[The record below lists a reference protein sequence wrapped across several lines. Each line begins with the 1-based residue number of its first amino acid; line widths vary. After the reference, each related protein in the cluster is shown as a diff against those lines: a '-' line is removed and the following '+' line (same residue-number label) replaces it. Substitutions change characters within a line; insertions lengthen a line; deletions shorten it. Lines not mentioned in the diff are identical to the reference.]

1 MRLRAILGSAVA
13 FLAAAV
19 PLAAAQGSSATPPC
33 AAACLADGI
42 SHSTCATNLTTACIC
57 NNAPLQAEVSLCV
70 AASCTMKESLVA
82 KNASS
87 TSCGVPV
94 RNRGTHYD
102 TASIV
107 MIVISSA
114 VVALR
119 LGFKLVVTRSLSSD
133 DWVIFGLLFV
143 SIPSVGIIHY
153 GTVPNGVG
161 QDIWTL
167 TPEQITNFLFY
178 FYIMAVLYFTQVALI
193 KICLL
198 LFYLR
203 IFPARP
209 VRRLLWGTVG
219 FSIVFGIFFVFLV
232 IFQCTPISFFWEKW
246 DGEHEGKCLDS
257 NAIAWANAAVS
268 IALDFWMLGIPLAQL
283 KTLNLHWKKK
293 IGVAL
298 MFCVGTFVT
307 VVSIVRLRALVL
319 FGKSSNPTW
328 DNFPVSLWSTVEISV
343 GIICT
348 CMPTLR
354 LLLVRLFP
362 VLGGSSYG
370 PSANGYYQ
378 SGSGHPAMPSSTAA
392 RMRASRNHTTL
403 VSSSG
408 RSKLDPAKDS
418 TDSIDVGG
426 GATPPPPPAAKLSGI
441 VRQQTFAVQYDDD
454 ETSLV
459 QMRGLD
465 GNGKSA
471 VP

>member
-1 MRLRAILGSAVA
+1 MKLRAILGSAVA
-13 FLAAAV
+13 LLTAV
-19 PLAAAQGSSATPPC
+19 VPVVSAQDLSAMPQC
-33 AAACLADGI
+33 AIACLTDGI
-42 SHSTCATNLTTACIC
+42 THSTCAANLTAACVC
-57 NNAPLQAEVSLCV
+57 SNAPLQAQVSLCV
-70 AASCTMKESLVA
+70 AANCTMKEALVA
-82 KNASS
+82 KNATS
-87 TSCGVPV
+87 TSCGVPL
-94 RNRGTHYD
+94 RDRGTNYD

-107 MIVISSA
+107 LIVVSSA
-114 VVALR
+114 IVALR
-119 LGFKLVVTRSLSSD
+119 LGFKLLVTRSLSSD

-161 QDIWTL
+161 RDIWTL

-178 FYIMAVLYFTQVALI
+178 FYIMAILYFTQVALI

-209 VRRLLWGTVG
+209 VRRLLWATVG
-219 FSIVFGIFFVFLV
+219 FSVAFGIFFIFLA
-232 IFQCTPISFFWEKW
+232 IFQCTPISFFWDKW
-246 DGEHEGKCLDS
+246 DREHEGKCLDS
-257 NAIAWANAAVS
+257 NAIAWANAALS
-268 IALDFWMLGIPLAQL
+268 IALDFWMLAIPLAQL

-307 VVSIVRLRALVL
+307 IVSIVRLRALVV

-370 PSANGYYQ
+370 PSNGYYQ
-378 SGSGHPAMPSSTAA
+378 SGSHPAMPSA
-392 RMRASRNHTTL
+392 RVRGSRSRTL

-408 RSKLDPAKDS
+408 RSKLDGAQTS
-418 TDSIDVGG
+418 TDSVDVD
-426 GATPPPPPAAKLSGI
+426 APPPAKLSGI
-441 VRQQTFAVQYDDD
+441 VRQQTYAVQYDDD

-465 GNGKSA
+465 SNGKRPGA
-471 VP
+471 